1 MCVVRRTVVHSI
13 ARIQLTVVSVVVAVA
28 VVVTVVEVSLN
39 LYEAE
44 ITGKW
49 NGCHIFLFAKMH
61 YLVLLK
67 CVINEGP
74 SM

>member
-1 MCVVRRTVVHSI
+1 M
-13 ARIQLTVVSVVVAVA
+13 SVVVAAA
-28 VVVTVVEVSLN
+28 VVVTVVGVSLN

-44 ITGKW
+44 ITDKW
-49 NGCHIFLFAKMH
+49 NECHIFLFAKMH

-67 CVINEGP
+67 CVINEDP